1 MLGFKTDATYFNLL
15 SEQGN
20 AIFRAAEIIRL
31 ISLDTERAE
40 MYIAQMDLVLNE
52 SNEFATEL
60 LNRVVSVFISPLDKE
75 DFQILT
81 RTLQNT
87 VEGFNNIILLFG
99 EFKITKTL
107 KNFQKIAELL
117 VELGGLLKE
126 VVDCLHTKKRRQ
138 EMTEVLRQIRRLKS
152 ETHRVC
158 WKTLG
163 DMIEDQKLNSRT
175 RLKWSNIIERIDRS
189 LFDMLRVVEVLEL
202 LSIKY
207 A

>member
-75 DFQILT
+75 DFQTLT
-81 RTLQNT
+81 RSLQNT

-117 VELGGLLKE
+117 VELSGLSKE
-126 VVDCLHTKKRRQ
+126 AVDCLHTKQRRQ

-175 RLKWSNIIERIDRS
+175 RLKWSSIIERIDRS